1 MPPSGRTLQL
11 SQAPP
16 MPMCTIS
23 SDVGH
28 IVASPTEPHDGGD
41 VMDYLRRLQMER
53 PLLFWVA
60 MAVMFW
66 VAFQL
71 VLFVVGLL
79 IGPFGL
85 PSWAPILVVLG
96 ALVLIARR
104 QQR

>member
-1 MPPSGRTLQL
+1 
-11 SQAPP
+11 
-16 MPMCTIS
+16 
-23 SDVGH
+23 
-28 IVASPTEPHDGGD
+28 
-41 VMDYLRRLQMER
+41 MDYLRRLQMER

-60 MAVMFW
+60 MAVTFL

-71 VLFVVGLL
+71 VLFIVGFL

-85 PSWAPILVVLG
+85 PSWAPIVVVLA